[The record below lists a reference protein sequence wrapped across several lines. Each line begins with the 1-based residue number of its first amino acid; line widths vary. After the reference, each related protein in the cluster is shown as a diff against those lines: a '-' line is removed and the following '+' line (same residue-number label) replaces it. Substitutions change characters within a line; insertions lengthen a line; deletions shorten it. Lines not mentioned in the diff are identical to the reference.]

1 MEMET
6 VHEDRFVLFARA
18 DRRRAVPPDAVEEP
32 LCHCATYAD
41 ARRAWQEYRSPGRE
55 GVIRY
60 VGPAGGGD

>member
-6 VHEDRFVLFARA
+6 VHEDRFALFARA
-18 DRRRAVPPDAVEEP
+18 DRRRAVAPDAVEE
-32 LCHCATYAD
+32 LVCHCATYAE
-41 ARRAWQEYRSPGRE
+41 ARRAWQQYRGAGRE